1 MSEERNV
8 IRRVL
13 DGLYASVQNALDN
26 SSKSFEEV
34 LKAKADAL
42 GNGPEHTL
50 AYYENLQVDPLRGL
64 SSRDFN
70 QIELWMKASENLS
83 VDDGIDTLSDRDK
96 ADIERWMQRSENLP
110 LELESTSGIL
120 DSFVEAWDDLCG
132 RKYMRDLE
140 TLEKRERAAKAAK
153 RNRA

>member
-34 LKAKADAL
+34 LNAKADAL
-42 GNGPEHTL
+42 GDGPEHTL
-50 AYYENLQVDPLRGL
+50 AYYENLKVDPLKGL
-64 SSRDFN
+64 SSKDLN
-70 QIELWMKASENLS
+70 QIELWMETSENLR
-83 VDDGIDTLSDRDK
+83 VDGIDTLTDRDK

-120 DSFVEAWDDLCG
+120 DSFVEAWDDLCS